1 MKILKDILYGVRIS
15 EIIGNTNTAI
25 EHICFDSRE
34 VKAYSLFTAING
46 VQVDGHDYIEKA
58 LELGAVCIICEQL
71 PIANK
76 PGVSYIKVEDSSAAL
91 GQIAANFYDNPSE
104 ELKLVGVT
112 GTNGKTTVCTLL
124 HSLSLS
130 LGYNAGLISTVE
142 NKIGNEVIPA
152 THTTPDAIQL
162 NALLRDMVTAGCEIA
177 FMEVSSHAVHQNRI
191 NGVQFSV
198 AGFTNITHDH
208 LDYHKTFDHYLS
220 CKKKFFDDLKPGA
233 FAVVNLDD
241 PHGETMVHDTRAKIY
256 TYGLFSAS
264 DFRAKILENQ
274 FSGLILDIQ
283 GSEVYTQ
290 LIGGFNAYNL
300 LLVFSIADLLGLDK
314 MEILTAISQLKSVD
328 GRFEFIK
335 SDNNITGIVD
345 YAHTPDALEN
355 VLKTI
360 ENIRTNNEQV
370 ITVIGCGGDRDK
382 AKRPI
387 MAQVAC
393 KLSDQVILTS
403 DNPRSED
410 PELIIKEMEAG
421 LDPVDKRK
429 TLSIT
434 NRAEAIKTAVKIA
447 RDNDI
452 ILVAGKGHEK
462 YQIIGD
468 QTLAFDDM
476 QTLIENL
483 KTLQQ

>member
-1 MKILKDILYGVRIS
+1 MKILKDILYGVRIN

-25 EHICFDSRE
+25 EHICFDSRQT
-34 VKAYSLFTAING
+34 KTFSLFVAVKG

-58 LELGAVCIICEQL
+58 LELGAVCIVCETF
-71 PIANK
+71 PIANN
-76 PGVSYIKVEDSSAAL
+76 PGVTYVKVDDSSAAL
-91 GQIAANFYDNPSE
+91 GQIASNFYDNPSE
-104 ELKLVGVT
+104 DLKLIGVT

-124 HSLSLS
+124 HDLTLK
-130 LGYNAGLISTVE
+130 LGYKSGLISTVE
-142 NKIGNEVIPA
+142 NKIGKEVIPA

-162 NALLRDMVTAGCEIA
+162 NALLRNMADAGCEFA

-220 CKKKFFDDLKPGA
+220 CKKKFFDDLKPNTYA
-233 FAVVNLDD
+233 IVNLDD
-241 PHGETMVHDTRAKIY
+241 PQGETMIHDTRAKTY

-274 FSGLILDIQ
+274 FSGLVLDIH
-283 GSEVYTQ
+283 GNEIYTQ

-300 LLVFSIADLLGLDK
+300 LLVYSIADLLGLEK
-314 MEILTAISQLKSVD
+314 MEVLTAMSQLKSVD
-328 GRFEFIK
+328 GRFQFIK

-360 ENIRTNNEQV
+360 ENIRAKNEQV
-370 ITVIGCGGDRDK
+370 ITVVGCGGDRDK
-382 AKRPI
+382 TKRPI

-393 KLSDQVILTS
+393 KFSDQVILTS
-403 DNPRSED
+403 DNPRSEN
-410 PELIIKEMEAG
+410 PETIIKEMENG
-421 LDPVDKRK
+421 LDPTEKRK

-434 NRAEAIKTAVKIA
+434 NRADAIKTAVKLA

-452 ILVAGKGHEK
+452 ILIAGKGHEK
-462 YQIIGD
+462 YQIIGE
-468 QTLAFDDM
+468 QTLPFDDM
-476 QTLIENL
+476 QTLTENL
-483 KTLQQ
+483 KTLHN